1 MNKNSR
7 KSVVLIHRMPCV
19 NCLTQPVLLKASVL
33 NPWKSLSP
41 QWVKFFCPNQW
52 STSIWCKFGY
62 LCKYTI
68 ATLFLICAFKS
79 QAQTPPSAGSIQQQ
93 IQSLRPSSD
102 LKLNFKSLQDSKLQP
117 SNGGQSIVVK
127 KFKYEGNSLIGKDE
141 LDAALAFLLTKPI
154 DFTGLQS
161 SVAIVSDLYR
171 EKGWIVHA
179 FLPEQDV
186 THGEVTVAIVEATFG
201 QLRVVGELPM
211 RIRSSVVAGIF
222 DSLLPSKQFL
232 NLNSLDRAMLLADDL
247 PGVAVT
253 GSLVQGQTA
262 GETDIVLQMTDEL
275 WLTGNLSV
283 DNTGAVSTGV
293 NRAQASLNLNSPS
306 LIGDALNL
314 NGMSSPGISYFRA
327 SYGLPIG
334 FDGWRLSMN
343 ASHLGYALISES
355 FKNLNANGQAKTIGL
370 ELSYPIV
377 RTSNFNLTQNLAL
390 ERKDYNN
397 YSANAL
403 VSNYKS
409 MPVTL
414 GVNGVLL
421 DELGQGS
428 GMTSFSGG
436 LTSGQ
441 LNLNGSPTE
450 TMDAA
455 STRTAGSFSKL
466 RYVLSRHQQLGSG
479 VSLFAAWTGQWA
491 AKNLDSSE
499 KFYLGGITG
508 IRAYPSSE
516 GGGSLGQMLNLEI
529 RFQLP
534 DGLNLVGFYDYG
546 WVQQNVSNEYVG
558 APKLN
563 HFALKGA
570 GISTSWRH
578 VSGLQ
583 IGATYARRLG
593 RNPSAMSSEI
603 NTGADQ
609 DGTLKLDRLWLNL
622 SVAF

>member
-79 QAQTPPSAGSIQQQ
+79 QAQTPSSAGSIQQQ

-161 SVAIVSDLYR
+161 SVAIVTDLYR

-441 LNLNGSPTE
+441 LNLNGSSTE

-455 STRTAGSFSKL
+455 STRTAGSFSKF
-466 RYVLSRHQQLGSG
+466 RYALSRHQQLGSG
-479 VSLFAAWTGQWA
+479 VSLFAAWTGQWS

-508 IRAYPSSE
+508 IRSYPSSE
-516 GGGSLGQMLNLEI
+516 GGGSLGQMLNLEM

-563 HFALKGA
+563 YFALKGA